1 MRSRKLFDLKPPAAA
16 ALALLAP
23 TGIALA
29 TDYYVDPSGAGGAFT
44 TGHLLDEHCRAAL
57 ATEDVGRMLSPAE
70 AAALLER
77 FERASARK
85 PPAPSISRQSR
96 QARRAETG

>member
-1 MRSRKLFDLKPPAAA
+1 MREHDFSS
-16 ALALLAP
+16 P
-23 TGIALA
+23 TLRASLMGL
-29 TDYYVDPSGAGGAFT
+29 GAGGAFT